1 MVGFNFSESPER
13 QLLRESVHA
22 VAASFGHEYYVE
34 KATSGGKSDE
44 LWKALA
50 TQGFVGVNLPEEYG
64 GGGMGL
70 AELAVVAEECAAA
83 GVPLLLFLV
92 SPAICGEILSR
103 FATPEQCAQWLPPLA
118 NGEAKMAFAITEP
131 DAGSNSHRISTTAV
145 PSEGGYRINGTKYY
159 ISGVDEAAQILV
171 VTRTGLDEATGRA
184 TLSLFVVDSDAPG
197 LEVVPLPVEIRAPE
211 KQFTLFFDDVAVDP
225 SRCIGGEGAG
235 LRTLFFGLNPERV
248 VSAAVLNGVSRYALD
263 KAARYANERQV
274 WGVGL
279 GTPPGRAHPLAE
291 AAIAVELARLMC
303 DKAAWL
309 FDEGQDAAEAS
320 NMAKFAAA
328 DAAGIA
334 LDRAIETH
342 GGNGMATE
350 YGLATLWG
358 IVRLL
363 KVAPVSREMLL
374 NFVAQ
379 RTLGLPRSY

>member
-1 MVGFNFSESPER
+1 
-13 QLLRESVHA
+13 
-22 VAASFGHEYYVE
+22 
-34 KATSGGKSDE
+34 
-44 LWKALA
+44 
-50 TQGFVGVNLPEEYG
+50 
-64 GGGMGL
+64 
-70 AELAVVAEECAAA
+70 
-83 GVPLLLFLV
+83 
-92 SPAICGEILSR
+92 
-103 FATPEQCAQWLPPLA
+103 
-118 NGEAKMAFAITEP
+118 
-131 DAGSNSHRISTTAV
+131 
-145 PSEGGYRINGTKYY
+145 
-159 ISGVDEAAQILV
+159 VDEAAQILV

-274 WGVGL
+274 WGVPIGTHQGL
-279 GTPPGRAHPLAE
+279 AHPLAE

>member
-1 MVGFNFSESPER
+1 
-13 QLLRESVHA
+13 
-22 VAASFGHEYYVE
+22 
-34 KATSGGKSDE
+34 
-44 LWKALA
+44 
-50 TQGFVGVNLPEEYG
+50 
-64 GGGMGL
+64 
-70 AELAVVAEECAAA
+70 
-83 GVPLLLFLV
+83 
-92 SPAICGEILSR
+92 
-103 FATPEQCAQWLPPLA
+103 
-118 NGEAKMAFAITEP
+118 
-131 DAGSNSHRISTTAV
+131 
-145 PSEGGYRINGTKYY
+145 
-159 ISGVDEAAQILV
+159 
-171 VTRTGLDEATGRA
+171 
-184 TLSLFVVDSDAPG
+184 
-197 LEVVPLPVEIRAPE
+197 
-211 KQFTLFFDDVAVDP
+211 
-225 SRCIGGEGAG
+225 
-235 LRTLFFGLNPERV
+235 
-248 VSAAVLNGVSRYALD
+248 VSRYALD

-274 WGVGL
+274 WGVPIGTHQGL
-279 GTPPGRAHPLAE
+279 AHPLAE